1 MLQFFLSPAIN
12 ALDYVVKLFD
22 DVENI
27 VTLNSRIWVAQ
38 GHWKLHHS
46 IALGTVSY
54 FHSIV
59 TTALSCFIFATKHDI
74 GRKLR
79 FFIPHLHSTSPPQ
92 THSPLEYCHKVWYKK
107 TRMMWP
113 PNGEKV

>member
-1 MLQFFLSPAIN
+1 MQKEILLQFFLSPAIN

-79 FFIPHLHSTSPPQ
+79 FFIPHLHSTPPP

-107 TRMMWP
+107 KL
-113 PNGEKV
+113 E